1 MSTVADRQDAV
12 NDSGTNP
19 AGRTAA
25 GDAFSAL
32 VTRVFRLNGLLA
44 AEGESLARPA
54 GQTTARWQLLAM
66 VENGPA
72 TVAQTAR
79 MLGLARQSVQ
89 RVADVLEDAG
99 LVRYLDNPNH
109 RRARL
114 VELTETGRHALTEI
128 QAAQRPWANA
138 IGGAVGASDLR
149 RAIDVLD
156 RLLGAMAARRG
167 RDA

>member
-1 MSTVADRQDAV
+1 MSPVADRQDAV
-12 NDSGTNP
+12 NEGGPNP
-19 AGRTAA
+19 ARRTAA

-72 TVAQTAR
+72 TVSQTAR
-79 MLGLARQSVQ
+79 TLGLARQSVQ

-99 LVRYLDNPNH
+99 LVRYTDNPHH
-109 RRARL
+109 RRAQL
-114 VELTETGRHALTEI
+114 VELTETGRRALSEI
-128 QAAQRPWANA
+128 QAAQRPWADA

-149 RAIDVLD
+149 KATDVLD
-156 RLLGAMAARRG
+156 RLLGAMAARRD